1 MDTELDIIQR
11 FFQEVENICTHEQA
25 LQEERNRKGENYNLF
40 SILNIERYELKHSAL
55 IANLLDPKGSHG
67 CGDAFLRAFFEI
79 ALKERAYPFEDCTHL
94 HSYTEY
100 YTGPIAGDTGGRIDI
115 LVKSSHYG
123 LIIENKIYA
132 GDQDKQLIRYDN
144 YGKEVFGADGYLL
157 VYLTLYGYDA
167 SKESTATKSAEEV
180 GYLRLSYAE
189 DILRWL
195 EQCVRLA
202 DDKPLVRESL
212 NQYIRTIKQLT
223 YQDMNQENIQKI
235 IELTISHSKTVAT
248 ILAHEAKIAKEIRD
262 KYIFPKLEEYAKE
275 KGWHFCAKP
284 DLTNPTEIQF
294 QKDDYDSCI
303 FISAGNS
310 RTTTIWDR
318 VWIGVEYI
326 PQHKTEANAPID
338 KLICLTESN
347 DSYPKGWEYLTPW
360 DWESAKNFDK
370 MKEEVVNK
378 VTKKLDEI
386 IKELGKEQI
395 KQSCHTLHNSLITS
409 EGKTSSSSKE
419 KEV

>member
-1 MDTELDIIQR
+1 MDTELDIQQ
-11 FFQEVENICTHEQA
+11 FFREVENICIHEQA
-25 LQEERNRKGENYNLF
+25 LQKERHHKGENYNLF
-40 SILNIERYELKHSAL
+40 SILRIEGSELKHSAL

-79 ALKERAYPFEDCTHL
+79 ALKERAYLFEDCTL
-94 HSYTEY
+94 PHSYTEY

-132 GDQDKQLIRYDN
+132 GDQDKQLTRYDN
-144 YGKEVFGADGYLL
+144 YGKETFGADGYLL
-157 VYLTLYGYDA
+157 VYLTLYGCDA

-202 DDKPLVRESL
+202 DNKPLVRESL

-223 YQDMNQENIQKI
+223 YQDMNQEDIQKI
-235 IELTISHSKTVAT
+235 IDLVIDHPEVVAT
-248 ILAHEAKIAKEIRD
+248 ILEHKAKIAKEIRD

-275 KGWHFCAKP
+275 KGWHFCPKP

-310 RTTTIWDR
+310 RTTTIGDK
-318 VWIGVEYI
+318 VWIGVEDI

-338 KLICLTESN
+338 KLICLTKSN
-347 DSYPKGWEYLTPW
+347 DDYPKGWEYLTPW
-360 DWESAKNFDK
+360 DWESAENFPA
-370 MKEEVVNK
+370 MKTSVAEEIIS
-378 VTKKLDEI
+378 KLDEI
-386 IKELGKEQI
+386 IEELGVK
-395 KQSCHTLHNSLITS
+395 
-409 EGKTSSSSKE
+409 
-419 KEV
+419 

>member
-1 MDTELDIIQR
+1 MDTKLDIQR
-11 FFQEVENICTHEQA
+11 FFQEVASICALEQA
-25 LQEERNRKGENYNLF
+25 QQEERNRKGENYNLF

-79 ALKERAYPFEDCTHL
+79 ALKERAYPFEGCTL
-94 HSYTEY
+94 PHSYTEH

-144 YGKEVFGADGYLL
+144 YGKEIFGADGYLL

-195 EQCVRLA
+195 EQCARLA
-202 DDKPLVRESL
+202 YDKPLVRESL

-223 YQDMNQENIQKI
+223 YQDMNQENIQTI
-235 IELTISHSKTVAT
+235 IDLAVDHPEVVAT
-248 ILAHEAKIAKEIRD
+248 LSSKRDAIAEGIRE
-262 KYIFPKLEEYAKE
+262 KYIFDKLKEYADQ
-275 KGWHFCAKP
+275 KGW
-284 DLTNPTEIQF
+284 LY
-294 QKDDYDSCI
+294 DDSESSYNEEEPKIRFRKEGWDGSI
-303 FISAGNS
+303 IISADSEDKKSNYGWWMNL
-310 RTTTIWDR
+310 
-318 VWIGVEYI
+318 WIGIDSKVTGAKKLACLEKQSPEY
-326 PQHKTEANAPID
+326 PM
-338 KLICLTESN
+338 
-347 DSYPKGWEYLTPW
+347 GWEYLTTPNW
-360 DWESAKNFDK
+360 YSAENFPA
-370 MKEEVVNK
+370 MKTSVAE
-378 VTKKLDEI
+378 EI
-386 IKELGKEQI
+386 ISKLNEIIEELGI
-395 KQSCHTLHNSLITS
+395 K
-409 EGKTSSSSKE
+409 
-419 KEV
+419 

>member
-1 MDTELDIIQR
+1 MDTELDIQQ
-11 FFQEVENICTHEQA
+11 FFREVENICTREQA
-25 LQEERNRKGENYNLF
+25 LQEERHRKGENYNLF

-115 LVKSSHYG
+115 LVESKSKSSHYG

-132 GDQDKQLIRYDN
+132 GDQDKQLTRYDN
-144 YGKEVFGADGYLL
+144 YGKETFGADGYLL

-202 DDKPLVRESL
+202 DNKPLVRESL

-223 YQDMNQENIQKI
+223 YQDMNQENIQTI
-235 IELTISHSKTVAT
+235 IDLAVDHPEVVAT
-248 ILAHEAKIAKEIRD
+248 LSSKRDAIAQGIRK
-262 KYIFPKLEEYAKE
+262 KYIFDKLKEYADQ
-275 KGWHFCAKP
+275 KGW
-284 DLTNPTEIQF
+284 LY
-294 QKDDYDSCI
+294 DDSESSYNEEEPKIRFRKEGWDGSI
-303 FISAGNS
+303 IISADSENKKSNYGWWMNL
-310 RTTTIWDR
+310 
-318 VWIGVEYI
+318 WIGIDSKEAGAKKLACLEKQSPEY
-326 PQHKTEANAPID
+326 PM
-338 KLICLTESN
+338 
-347 DSYPKGWEYLTPW
+347 GWEYLTTPNW
-360 DWESAKNFDK
+360 YSAENFPA
-370 MKEEVVNK
+370 MKTSVAQEIIS
-378 VTKKLDEI
+378 KLDEI
-386 IKELGKEQI
+386 IEELGVK
-395 KQSCHTLHNSLITS
+395 
-409 EGKTSSSSKE
+409 
-419 KEV
+419 

>member
-1 MDTELDIIQR
+1 MDTELDIQQ
-11 FFQEVENICTHEQA
+11 FFREVENICTREQA
-25 LQEERNRKGENYNLF
+25 LQEERHRKGENYNLF

-115 LVKSSHYG
+115 LVKSSCYG

-132 GDQDKQLIRYDN
+132 GDQDKQLTRYDN
-144 YGKEVFGADGYLL
+144 YGKKTFGADRYLL

-202 DDKPLVRESL
+202 DNKPLVRESL

-223 YQDMNQENIQKI
+223 YQDMNQKDIRKI
-235 IELTISHSKTVAT
+235 IDLAVDHPEVVAT
-248 ILAHEAKIAKEIRD
+248 LSSKRDAIAQGIRK
-262 KYIFPKLEEYAKE
+262 KYIFAELKKYADQ
-275 KGWHFCAKP
+275 KGW
-284 DLTNPTEIQF
+284 LY
-294 QKDDYDSCI
+294 DDSESSYNEEEPKIRFRKEGWDGSI
-303 FISAGNS
+303 IISADSENKKSNYGWWMNL
-310 RTTTIWDR
+310 
-318 VWIGVEYI
+318 WIGIDSKEAGAKKLACLEKQSPEY
-326 PQHKTEANAPID
+326 PM
-338 KLICLTESN
+338 
-347 DSYPKGWEYLTPW
+347 GWEYLTTPNW
-360 DWESAKNFDK
+360 YSAENFPA
-370 MKEEVVNK
+370 MKTSVAE
-378 VTKKLDEI
+378 EI
-386 IKELGKEQI
+386 ISKLNEIIEELGVK
-395 KQSCHTLHNSLITS
+395 
-409 EGKTSSSSKE
+409 
-419 KEV
+419 

>member
-1 MDTELDIIQR
+1 MDIQQ
-11 FFQEVENICTHEQA
+11 FFQEVASICALEQA
-25 LQEERNRKGENYNLF
+25 QQEERNRKGENYNLF
-40 SILNIERYELKHSAL
+40 SILSIERYELKHSAL

-79 ALKERAYPFEDCTHL
+79 ALKGTAYPFENSTPLD
-94 HSYTEY
+94 SRTEH

-195 EQCVRLA
+195 EQCARLA
-202 DDKPLVRESL
+202 YDKPLVRESL

-223 YQDMNQENIQKI
+223 YQDMNQEDIKKI
-235 IELTISHSKTVAT
+235 INLAVDHPEVVAT
-248 ILAHEAKIAKEIRD
+248 LSSKRDAIAQGIRE
-262 KYIFPKLEEYAKE
+262 KYIFAKLKEYADQKGWLYDDSESSYNEEEPKLRFRKE
-275 KGWHFCAKP
+275 GW
-284 DLTNPTEIQF
+284 DGSI
-294 QKDDYDSCI
+294 I
-303 FISAGNS
+303 ISADSEGKKSNYGWWMNLWMGIDS
-310 RTTTIWDR
+310 KEA
-318 VWIGVEYI
+318 GAKKLACLEKQSPEY
-326 PQHKTEANAPID
+326 PM
-338 KLICLTESN
+338 
-347 DSYPKGWEYLTPW
+347 GWEYLTTPNW
-360 DWESAKNFDK
+360 YSAENFPA
-370 MKEEVVNK
+370 MKTSVAQ
-378 VTKKLDEI
+378 EI
-386 IKELGKEQI
+386 ISKLNEIIEELGI
-395 KQSCHTLHNSLITS
+395 K
-409 EGKTSSSSKE
+409 
-419 KEV
+419 

>member
-1 MDTELDIIQR
+1 MDIQQ
-11 FFQEVENICTHEQA
+11 FFQEVASICALEQA
-25 LQEERNRKGENYNLF
+25 QQEERNRKGENYNLF
-40 SILNIERYELKHSAL
+40 SILSIERYELKHSAL

-79 ALKERAYPFEDCTHL
+79 ALKGTAYPFENSTPLD
-94 HSYTEY
+94 SRTEH

-195 EQCVRLA
+195 EQCARLA
-202 DDKPLVRESL
+202 YDKPLVRESL

-223 YQDMNQENIQKI
+223 YQDMNQEDIKKI
-235 IELTISHSKTVAT
+235 INLAVDHPEVVAT
-248 ILAHEAKIAKEIRD
+248 LSSKRDAIAQGIRE
-262 KYIFPKLEEYAKE
+262 KYIFAELKKYADQ
-275 KGWHFCAKP
+275 KGW
-284 DLTNPTEIQF
+284 LY
-294 QKDDYDSCI
+294 DDSESSYNEEEPKIRFRKEGWGGSI
-303 FISAGNS
+303 IISADSEGKKSNYG
-310 RTTTIWDR
+310 WWMNL
-318 VWIGVEYI
+318 WIGIDSKVTGAKKLACLEKQSPEY
-326 PQHKTEANAPID
+326 PM
-338 KLICLTESN
+338 
-347 DSYPKGWEYLTPW
+347 GWEYLTTPNW
-360 DWESAKNFDK
+360 YSAENFPA
-370 MKEEVVNK
+370 MKTSVAQ
-378 VTKKLDEI
+378 EI
-386 IKELGKEQI
+386 INKLNEIIEELRI
-395 KQSCHTLHNSLITS
+395 K
-409 EGKTSSSSKE
+409 
-419 KEV
+419 